1 MTLLDRQQHLE
12 AVLAHPFQ
20 RGWDTVTD
28 EPPLCLLEQL
38 VIEAI
43 KDFDSFLEVG
53 PGIGSLSL
61 YLLSLGKKVRLLD
74 IVSEQLDA
82 FRAICVRMK
91 YPYVF
96 CHHDIVTA
104 SFWSPDFVDCVFA
117 VEVIEH
123 IEDYQKAVLKMISL
137 ARKKVVI
144 TTPAG
149 SCFSDPGH
157 VHVFSRE
164 DFTFIP
170 YPYTLRTTATK
181 DIDRKT
187 SKRVFFIEIDC
198 ADKRCLLERK
208 ER

>member
-12 AVLAHPFQ
+12 AVLARPFQ
-20 RGWDTVTD
+20 RGWDIATG
-28 EPPLCLLEQL
+28 EPPLCLLETSVL
-38 VIEAI
+38 EAI
-43 KDFDSFLEVG
+43 KGFGSFLEVG

-61 YLLSLGKKVRLLD
+61 YLLSIGKTVRLLD
-74 IVSEQLDA
+74 IVAEQLDA
-82 FRAICVRMK
+82 FRVLCARMK
-91 YPYVF
+91 YLYVLY
-96 CHHDIVTA
+96 HQDIVTA
-104 SFWSPDFVDCVFA
+104 SLPSDFVDCVFA

-123 IEDYQKAVLKMISL
+123 IEDYQEAVRKMISL

-149 SCFSDPGH
+149 GCFSDPGH
-157 VHVFSRE
+157 VHVFSAE

-170 YPYTLRTTATK
+170 CPYALVTTATK
-181 DIDRKT
+181 EIDIKT

-198 ADKRCLLERK
+198 SDKRCLLKGK